1 MRVDIV
7 HPGAYNI
14 TYEIREIVAVA
25 KKLEAL
31 GVVVNWENI
40 GDPVAK
46 GISVPDWIKK
56 IVQDLSQMDK
66 SWGYSPTKGL
76 LETREYLAE
85 IRNGGVGVK
94 ISPEDILFFNGLGD
108 AIQTS
113 FMYLHPRARVIGP
126 SPAYP
131 SHSSAEAAH
140 AGGKHLTYK
149 LLPNKGWLP
158 DLHDLRQQLK
168 YHPEIAGILLINPDN
183 PTGTVYPPEV
193 LEGMVS
199 LAKEFNLF
207 IMSDEIYGSIVY
219 GKQKMISLSEV
230 LGDVPGLTFKGL
242 SKEIPWPGSRC
253 GWVEFYNLDK
263 DENFARFAKAL
274 VDAKQLEVCSTTL
287 PQLALP
293 KILSHSNYKKHL
305 QALND
310 RYAERADFLEK
321 VFKDVEEVI
330 FVKPQ
335 GAFYATPVFKKG
347 VLNHKQTLAL
357 DNEKVRDYINLI
369 TTNVSPDRRFVYYL
383 LAATGICVVP
393 LSGLNSQLDGFR
405 ITLLENDFK
414 KFQQTAKA
422 LVTAIKRYI
431 QSTK

>member
-1 MRVDIV
+1 MRIDIV
-7 HPGAYNI
+7 HPGAYNL

-25 KKLEAL
+25 KKLEILDVAI
-31 GVVVNWENI
+31 NWENI
-40 GDPVAK
+40 GDPIAK
-46 GISVPDWIKK
+46 DFSVPAWIKK
-56 IVQDLSQMDK
+56 IVQDLSEVDTA
-66 SWGYSPTKGL
+66 WGYSPTKGL
-76 LETREYLAE
+76 LETREYLAD
-85 IRNGGVGVK
+85 IRNNSGGVK

-140 AGGKHLTYK
+140 ADSEHLTYK
-149 LLPNKGWLP
+149 LLPDKGWLP

-168 YHPEIAGILLINPDN
+168 YHPEITGILLINPDN
-183 PTGTVYPPEV
+183 PTGTVYPLEI

-199 LAKEFNLF
+199 LAKEFDLF
-207 IMSDEIYGSIVY
+207 IMSDEIYGNIVY

-293 KILSHSNYKKHL
+293 KILSHPNYQKHL

-310 RYAERADFLEK
+310 KYCKRADFLEEM
-321 VFKDVEEVI
+321 FKDVEEVI

-335 GAFYATPVFKKG
+335 GAFYATPVFKSG
-347 VLNHKQTLAL
+347 VLNHEQTLPL
-357 DNEKVRDYINLI
+357 TNEKVSDYINYI
-369 TTNVSPDRRFVYYL
+369 TNNISPDRRFVYYL
-383 LAATGICVVP
+383 LATTGICVVP

-414 KFQQTAKA
+414 KFKQTAKD
-422 LVTAIKRYI
+422 LVTAIKCYL